1 VQQEQPAGVGW
12 SVDRAIDRAIE
23 RSSVMELAGGSRPLR
38 ATRGAMAA
46 AAAAKAEAAVGGGFG
61 RELSLNVL
69 QGQGSAAASAA
80 APLGK
85 KGATAGATTKGK

>member
-1 VQQEQPAGVGW
+1 
-12 SVDRAIDRAIE
+12 
-23 RSSVMELAGGSRPLR
+23 MELAGGSRPLR

-46 AAAAKAEAAVGGGFG
+46 AAAAKAEAAGGGFG

-69 QGQGSAAASAA
+69 QGQEATTAAA

-85 KGATAGATTKGK
+85 KGGATVGATTTGK